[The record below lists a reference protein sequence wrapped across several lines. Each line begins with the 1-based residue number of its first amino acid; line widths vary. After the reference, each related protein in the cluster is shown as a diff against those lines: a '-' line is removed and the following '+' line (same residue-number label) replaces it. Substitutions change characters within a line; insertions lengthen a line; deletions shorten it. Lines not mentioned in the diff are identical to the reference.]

1 MSAQRPENRSANP
14 ELAASVTQLNPCAP
28 CHHLTLAEA
37 EANVEFDWSK
47 ATDCRVLLKRHQAT
61 GECSA
66 PEPE

>member
-1 MSAQRPENRSANP
+1 MSAQRPEGRSANP

-28 CHHLTLAEA
+28 CRHLTLAEA
-37 EANVEFDWSK
+37 EANAAYDWSK
-47 ATDCRVLLKRHQAT
+47 ATDCRVLLKRHRAT

>member
-1 MSAQRPENRSANP
+1 MSVQRPEDQSAHP
-14 ELAASVTQLNPCAP
+14 ELVATETQLNPCDP

-37 EANVEFDWSK
+37 EANAEFDWSK
-47 ATDCRVLLKRHQAT
+47 ATDCRVLLKRHRAT

>member
-1 MSAQRPENRSANP
+1 MPTQRPDDRPAPP
-14 ELAASVTQLNPCAP
+14 ETRHAEPQFTPCDP

-37 EANVEFDWSK
+37 EANAAYDWSK
-47 ATDCRVLLKRHQAT
+47 ATDCRVLLKRHRAT

>member
-1 MSAQRPENRSANP
+1 MNHERQDHHLVGADRLMR
-14 ELAASVTQLNPCAP
+14 ASGDPLCDP

-37 EANVEFDWSK
+37 EANAAYDWSK

-61 GECSA
+61 GECPA

>member
-1 MSAQRPENRSANP
+1 MSAQRPEGRSANP

-37 EANVEFDWSK
+37 EANAAYDWSK
-47 ATDCRVLLKRHQAT
+47 ATDCRVLLKRHRAA

-66 PEPE
+66 PEPV